1 MVLGGQRGL
10 NVWKWGGFCNKSNYQ
25 GVWCPRI
32 REEQSMTTAT
42 EQKKATRAGN
52 YFISNY
58 PPFSFWSEGANPEVE
73 EAYAQLAQAETP
85 LGLYHHIPF
94 CRKRCHFCYF
104 RVYTD
109 KSAADIKQYLDATL
123 QELEMMA
130 KKPLIQGRQ
139 PKFIY
144 FGGGTPSYLS
154 AKQLGELTDRMKKI
168 LPWDEAE
175 EVAFECEPG
184 TLNEGKLKA
193 IKDIGVTRLSLG
205 IENFDDHILE
215 INGRAHRSKEVGRAY
230 ERARA
235 EGFEQINIDLIAGM
249 IEETEEN
256 WQRNIEKTIELSPES
271 VTIYQMEIPYNT
283 TIYKEMKDAGKL
295 VAPVADWETKR
306 RWVKEAFAALESAG
320 YTIGS
325 GYTAVKNPAK
335 TKFLYRDLL
344 WGGADLL
351 GLGVAS
357 FSHAAGVHYQN
368 LTEIDEYT
376 KAISEGVMPTKRSFR
391 TTEEQRMIREFILQ
405 MKLGKVDGD
414 YFAQKFG
421 VDVLNRWSGE
431 LAQLSEEKL
440 LSVQS
445 GQILLERD
453 GLLCVDNILHDFFLP
468 EHRTDRIV

>member
-1 MVLGGQRGL
+1 MAE
-10 NVWKWGGFCNKSNYQ
+10 N
-25 GVWCPRI
+25 P
-32 REEQSMTTAT
+32 
-42 EQKKATRAGN
+42 KKATRAGN

-58 PPFSFWSEGANPEVE
+58 PPFSFWSEDQNEEVAAVYE
-73 EAYAQLAQAETP
+73 QEGEKGVP

-109 KSAADIKQYLDATL
+109 KSAEDIKHYLDSTVR
-123 QELEMMA
+123 ELEMMA
-130 KKPLIQGRQ
+130 RRPLIEGRKPQ
-139 PKFIY
+139 FIY

-154 AKQLGELTDRMKKI
+154 AKQLGDLTERMKAI

-184 TLNEGKLKA
+184 TLNAGKLAA

-230 ERARA
+230 ERARD

-256 WQRNIEKTIELSPES
+256 WQRNIEKTIELSPDS

-283 TIYKEMKDAGKL
+283 TIYREMKDTGKL
-295 VAPVADWETKR
+295 IAPVADWQTKR

-320 YTIGS
+320 YTVGS
-325 GYTAVKNPAK
+325 GYTAVKDPQKAK
-335 TKFLYRDLL
+335 FIYRDSL

-357 FSHAAGVHYQN
+357 FSHAAGLHYQN
-368 LTEIDEYT
+368 VTEISEYME
-376 KAISEGVMPTKRSFR
+376 AIEAGRMPTKRSFR
-391 TTEEQRMIREFILQ
+391 TTEEQRMIREFILR
-405 MKLGKVDGD
+405 MKLGKVDAAALNSK
-414 YFAQKFG
+414 YG
-421 VDVLNRWSGE
+421 VDVLSRWEGE
-431 LAQLSEEKL
+431 LGELSHEGL
-440 LSVQS
+440 LRVE
-445 GQILLERD
+445 GQEILLERE
-453 GLLCVDNILHDFFLP
+453 GLLCVDNLLHEFFLP
-468 EHRTDRIV
+468 EHRTEKLV

>member
-1 MVLGGQRGL
+1 MLATMSSS
-10 NVWKWGGFCNKSNYQ
+10 SND
-25 GVWCPRI
+25 
-32 REEQSMTTAT
+32 
-42 EQKKATRAGN
+42 KKDTRAGN

-58 PPFSFWSEGANPEVE
+58 PPFSFWSDEENSQVEQVYDGPAKEGV
-73 EAYAQLAQAETP
+73 P

-109 KSAADIKQYLDATL
+109 KSASDIKHYLDSTVK
-123 QELEMMA
+123 ELELMA
-130 KKPLIQGRQ
+130 RKPFIEGRK
-139 PKFIY
+139 PHFVY

-154 AKQLGELTDRMKKI
+154 AKQLGSLTDQMKAI

-184 TLNEGKLKA
+184 TLNEGKLAA

-230 ERARA
+230 ERAQA
-235 EGFEQINIDLIAGM
+235 EGFDQINIDLISGM

-256 WQRNIEKTIELSPES
+256 WQRNIEKTIELAPDS

-283 TIYKEMKDAGKL
+283 TIYREMKDTGKL
-295 VAPVADWETKR
+295 VAPVADWQTKR
-306 RWVKEAFAALESAG
+306 RWVKDAFAALESAG
-320 YTIGS
+320 YTVGS
-325 GYTAVKNPAK
+325 GYTAVKDPAK
-335 TKFLYRDLL
+335 AKFVYRDSL

-357 FSHAAGVHYQN
+357 FSHAGGVHYQN
-368 LTEIDEYT
+368 FTEIDDYV
-376 KAISEGVMPTKRSFR
+376 KAIEAGQMPTKRSFK
-391 TTEEQRMIREFILQ
+391 TTEEQRMIREFILR
-405 MKLGKVDGD
+405 MKLGKVDTGIFD
-414 YFAQKFG
+414 SKYG
-421 VDVLNRWSGE
+421 VDVLGRWEKE
-431 LAQLSEEKL
+431 LEELTDEGL
-440 LSVQS
+440 LAVD
-445 GQILLERD
+445 GKEIVLERD

-468 EHRTDRIV
+468 EHRTNQLV